1 MCQPVD
7 TNLPATYQELNR
19 AEILEFLRQNKKQ
32 DRFVPD
38 WIEKNDS
45 ERLSKLTD
53 ILQSWMKTKVPQQAT
68 AAILDIAR
76 SRKGVL
82 KPTVKE
88 KDAKLLEEKFKIEN
102 FDLIVWEY
110 ISK

>member
-1 MCQPVD
+1 
-7 TNLPATYQELNR
+7 
-19 AEILEFLRQNKKQ
+19 
-32 DRFVPD
+32 
-38 WIEKNDS
+38 
-45 ERLSKLTD
+45 
-53 ILQSWMKTKVPQQAT
+53 MKAKVPQQAT

>member
-19 AEILEFLRQNKKQ
+19 AEVLEFLRQNKKQ
-32 DRFVPD
+32 ERFVPE
-38 WIEKNDS
+38 WIETTDH
-45 ERLSKLTD
+45 ERLSRLTE
-53 ILQSWMKTKVPQQAT
+53 ILQSWMQSKVPEQAT
-68 AAILDIAR
+68 AVILQLAKT
-76 SRKGVL
+76 RKG
-82 KPTVKE
+82 TVRPHANE
-88 KDAKLLEEKFKIEN
+88 KSTRLLEDKFKLEN